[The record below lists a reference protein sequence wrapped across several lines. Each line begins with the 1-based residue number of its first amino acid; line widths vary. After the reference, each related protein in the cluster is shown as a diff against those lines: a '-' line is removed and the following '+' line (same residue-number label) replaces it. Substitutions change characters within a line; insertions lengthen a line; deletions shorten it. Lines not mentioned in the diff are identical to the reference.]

1 MTTAAALVTLSLA
14 FTAPASRLAP
24 PRVSSARMMCD
35 AVMPETP
42 PALESDCGFDHV
54 PLSIALQSGDFL
66 EARPPGPPATTHTAC
81 PRRRRRRPFAS
92 RRRGW
97 QQTAFAAAA
106 SPSPGAALGLLMP
119 PAAPQADQITRDAL
133 IKLAGDSAV
142 SRGYVYFAEVPNLP
156 EADLATIERLWL
168 AYSGGK
174 FGYSVQVKALQG
186 KKVNNNLEKLF
197 DKIGWR
203 NEKGQLLRWLPEKA
217 GANCRDASSLL
228 CGPLSSPA
236 PHPPLRP
243 PPRQANNEF
252 IYELDAAPEGH
263 LPLTNTLRGQQLI
276 TALFKHPVWA
286 RDEFQ

>member
-1 MTTAAALVTLSLA
+1 MTWEACDRSAPPRRKLDGARMSARGLRVPGRAIQYRLFRRRAPRHECQTCLRGSRLRAASHQPPRRNAPRTARGHDPAVRSDHHTRMTTVAALVTLGLA

-24 PRVSSARMMCD
+24 PRVSSARMMCA

-119 PAAPQADQITRDAL
+119 PTAP
-133 IKLAGDSAV
+133 
-142 SRGYVYFAEVPNLP
+142 
-156 EADLATIERLWL
+156 
-168 AYSGGK
+168 
-174 FGYSVQVKALQG
+174 
-186 KKVNNNLEKLF
+186 
-197 DKIGWR
+197 
-203 NEKGQLLRWLPEKA
+203 
-217 GANCRDASSLL
+217 
-228 CGPLSSPA
+228 
-236 PHPPLRP
+236 
-243 PPRQANNEF
+243 
-252 IYELDAAPEGH
+252 
-263 LPLTNTLRGQQLI
+263 
-276 TALFKHPVWA
+276 
-286 RDEFQ
+286 

>member
-1 MTTAAALVTLSLA
+1 VNASCTLVALAHTHMTTAAALVTLGLA

-24 PRVSSARMMCD
+24 PRVSSARMMCA

-66 EARPPGPPATTHTAC
+66 E
-81 PRRRRRRPFAS
+81 
-92 RRRGW
+92 
-97 QQTAFAAAA
+97 
-106 SPSPGAALGLLMP
+106 
-119 PAAPQADQITRDAL
+119 ADQITRDAL

-174 FGYSVQVKALQG
+174 FGYSVQVKVLQS

-203 NEKGQLLRWLPEKA
+203 NEKGQLLRWLPEK
-217 GANCRDASSLL
+217 
-228 CGPLSSPA
+228 
-236 PHPPLRP
+236 
-243 PPRQANNEF
+243 ANNEF